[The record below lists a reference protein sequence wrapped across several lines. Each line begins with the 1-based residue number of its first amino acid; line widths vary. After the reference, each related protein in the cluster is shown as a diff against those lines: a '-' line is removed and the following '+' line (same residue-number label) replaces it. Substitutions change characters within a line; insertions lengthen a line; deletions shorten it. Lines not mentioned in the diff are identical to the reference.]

1 MTKKWTFLDH
11 LPHLPRL
18 VNVVC
23 ELPLERDSQFEIG
36 LQVLWQNHSP
46 SIGLTILW
54 FKDIWRG
61 RQKECGVKRWVKKL
75 PWKFFDSWNM
85 GLRFPIWD
93 WVAGAMTKCIVPAWL
108 YCAPHVS
115 GSYGSYI
122 VYAFS
127 AVTLF
132 DNKFTLPASCK
143 LKVGTMAQCGLKI
156 KVRKSRKQFMV
167 SSIFPNKNEQFFY
180 PILSRFYRN
189 CLEISG

>member
-1 MTKKWTFLDH
+1 MSS
-11 LPHLPRL
+11 
-18 VNVVC
+18 
-23 ELPLERDSQFEIG
+23 PLFEIWGCGDFQFEIG
-36 LQVLWQNHSP
+36 LQVQWQNQNQNQSP
-46 SIGLTILW
+46 TIRLTILW
-54 FKDIWRG
+54 SKDIWQG

-115 GSYGSYI
+115 GSYSCYI

-156 KVRKSRKQFMV
+156 WAVHKRRR
-167 SSIFPNKNEQFFY
+167 NFFG
-180 PILSRFYRN
+180 RFWYLPPTCQN
-189 CLEISG
+189 FDPDVVYWCPLYWKKGQKISDAI

>member
-1 MTKKWTFLDH
+1 MNF
-11 LPHLPRL
+11 
-18 VNVVC
+18 
-23 ELPLERDSQFEIG
+23 
-36 LQVLWQNHSP
+36 
-46 SIGLTILW
+46 
-54 FKDIWRG
+54 IWRG

-115 GSYGSYI
+115 GSYSSYI

-143 LKVGTMAQCGLKI
+143 LKVGTIAQWGQKNNFQQYTVVGLSTDPAPLIISNFFKFRVLWSLSKSMIII
-156 KVRKSRKQFMV
+156 KCMLSVWNWSKMFSALKVAFLG
-167 SSIFPNKNEQFFY
+167 QFFWNF
-180 PILSRFYRN
+180 LKF
-189 CLEISG
+189 

>member
-1 MTKKWTFLDH
+1 MKI
-11 LPHLPRL
+11 
-18 VNVVC
+18 
-23 ELPLERDSQFEIG
+23 SQNFVAFSEYM
-36 LQVLWQNHSP
+36 NFT
-46 SIGLTILW
+46 IGLTILW

-115 GSYGSYI
+115 GSYSSYI

-143 LKVGTMAQCGLKI
+143 LKVGTMAQCGLKKYIEI
-156 KVRKSRKQFMV
+156 KVKKSRRQWCPQFYQKTNKKSLSWG
-167 SSIFPNKNEQFFY
+167 SSFWGNRSSNIFWPYESVQW
-180 PILSRFYRN
+180 
-189 CLEISG
+189 

>member
-1 MTKKWTFLDH
+1 MTIWQRGRQKK
-11 LPHLPRL
+11 
-18 VNVVC
+18 NVVAKRWAV
-23 ELPLERDSQFEIG
+23 LFFILEILGCGDFQFEIG
-36 LQVLWQNHSP
+36 LQVQWQNQNQNQSP
-46 SIGLTILW
+46 TIRLTILW
-54 FKDIWRG
+54 SKDIWQD

-115 GSYGSYI
+115 GSYSCYI

-143 LKVGTMAQCGLKI
+143 LKVGTMAQCGLSNYYSRSLVLWKGTCTSKAHKPVTLSWNLTFT
-156 KVRKSRKQFMV
+156 KV
-167 SSIFPNKNEQFFY
+167 
-180 PILSRFYRN
+180 
-189 CLEISG
+189 

>member
-1 MTKKWTFLDH
+1 MTAIHTHSKILKSTHFHWRFDFLWLYIFGPLWRFDRGADKKRMWWQKDEQSFLI
-11 LPHLPRL
+11 
-18 VNVVC
+18 
-23 ELPLERDSQFEIG
+23 LEIWGCGDFQFEIG
-36 LQVLWQNHSP
+36 LQVQWQNQNQNQSP
-46 SIGLTILW
+46 TIRLTILW
-54 FKDIWRG
+54 SKDIWQG

-115 GSYGSYI
+115 GSYSCYI

-143 LKVGTMAQCGLKI
+143 LKVGTMAQCGL
-156 KVRKSRKQFMV
+156 
-167 SSIFPNKNEQFFY
+167 
-180 PILSRFYRN
+180 
-189 CLEISG
+189 

>member
-1 MTKKWTFLDH
+1 MNYPLREIPN
-11 LPHLPRL
+11 LRL
-18 VNVVC
+18 GC
-23 ELPLERDSQFEIG
+23 RCYDK
-36 LQVLWQNHSP
+36 
-46 SIGLTILW
+46 TILLQLAW
-54 FKDIWRG
+54 LFYDSKIFDEVG